1 MQFIKKYTSLLL
13 LFNAYFAL
21 GSPPVAGKIESVT
34 VYRQG
39 AKLVGSAKSVITAG
53 VQEVV
58 ITDLTNSA
66 IQQSLQVT
74 LRTNGV
80 QLIAASYRTNNLRE
94 QKVSQRLQELRDSVV
109 LLDEQGH
116 TLQNQIDIFNIEER
130 SIISLGENHLG
141 GTDKGVTI
149 EDIAKLGEYYQKRL
163 NDIRAAIQKIQKQ
176 QTLVNRVYTK
186 TNTELVYLNQKQDK
200 PVGEITLKIKSEIAT
215 SLDIG
220 FSILTN
226 NAYWVPL
233 YDLKASDLDKPL
245 QLSYKANIFQ
255 TTGYDWE
262 GVKVKVSSGNP
273 NAQNDLP
280 NWHPR
285 FINIA
290 TPHDDIMTDSDGDGV
305 PNMLDKEQSYNEK
318 IKMDQNGI
326 SANNGNYKQRIEINQ
341 QELSRKQ
348 EFDRK
353 KAYLPP
359 PPPPGDASV
368 SVELDLEEKQ
378 DIASDGQAHLIAIQT
393 MDIPAEYEYRS
404 IPREEPAAFL
414 LAKITDFGK
423 YNLVKGVANLFFG
436 NTYIGQSIINPNTIN
451 DTLALSLGRD
461 DKVSIKREKLSDFST
476 TSFFSSMKKEKV
488 GLEIT
493 LKNNKN
499 SIIDVE
505 IFDNLPVSQNKD
517 LEIEPEELSGGKL
530 EKETGKLT
538 WNLRLKAG
546 EIKKLRLIYT
556 LKYPKSMQL
565 STPTSSPTGVIQQ
578 FKR

>member
-1 MQFIKKYTSLLL
+1 MQYIKLNTLL
-13 LFNAYFAL
+13 LFVFNAYCAVAN
-21 GSPPVAGKIESVT
+21 PPVAGKIESVT

-39 AKLVGSAKSVITAG
+39 AKLVGSAKMPVTAG

-66 IQQSLQVT
+66 VQQSLQVT
-74 LRTNGV
+74 LRTTGV
-80 QLIAASYRTNNLRE
+80 QLISASYRTNNLRE

-116 TLQNQIDIFNIEER
+116 TLQNQIDIFNIEEH

-141 GTDKGVTI
+141 GADKGVTI
-149 EDIAKLGEYYQKRL
+149 DDLAKLGEYYQKRL

-176 QTLVNRVYTK
+176 QTAINRIYTK

-200 PVGEITLKIKSEIAT
+200 PVGEITLKIKSET
-215 SLDIG
+215 SSILDIG

-226 NAYWVPL
+226 NAYWIPL

-262 GVKVKVSSGNP
+262 GVQVKVSSGNP

-280 NWHPR
+280 IWKPR
-285 FINIA
+285 FINISM
-290 TPHDDIMTDSDGDGV
+290 PNYYETDSDGDGV
-305 PNMLDKEQSYNEK
+305 PDMIDKIQVYNNEA
-318 IKMDQNGI
+318 KMDPNGI

-353 KAYLPP
+353 KMYLPP

-368 SVELDLEEKQ
+368 SVELDLADKQ
-378 DIASDGQAHLIAIQT
+378 DIASDGQAHLIAIQAL
-393 MDIPAEYEYRS
+393 DIPAEYEYRS

-414 LAKITDFGK
+414 LAKIVDFGK

-436 NTYIGQSIINPNTIN
+436 NTYIGQSVINPNTIN

-461 DKVSIKREKLSDFST
+461 DKVSIKREKLSDFSA
-476 TSFFSSMKKEKV
+476 TSFFSSTKKEKIGV
-488 GLEIT
+488 EIT

-499 SIIDVE
+499 TAIDVE
-505 IFDNLPVSQNKD
+505 VFDNLPISQNKD
-517 LEIEPEELSGGKL
+517 LEIEAEELSGAKL

-556 LKYPKSMQL
+556 LKYPKSMHL
-565 STPTSSPTGVIQQ
+565 STPTASPAGLMQQ
-578 FKR
+578 LKR